1 MKTTAKRYFR
11 FFEVNFKQSKKSQV
25 FYNMPYLIVWRSN
38 LSQNLRK
45 DFKQDVYSVY
55 KILRNKNRW
64 FTRNFRLK
72 FGCPP
77 GTAKFIC
84 AIDKFKRTIQPGKSA
99 HLDTNLQKSCKIV
112 SKI

>member
-45 DFKQDVYSVY
+45 DFK
-55 KILRNKNRW
+55 
-64 FTRNFRLK
+64 
-72 FGCPP
+72 
-77 GTAKFIC
+77 
-84 AIDKFKRTIQPGKSA
+84 
-99 HLDTNLQKSCKIV
+99 
-112 SKI
+112 